1 MGVRVTAGIH
11 ETEPTDL
18 QSRRSP
24 GVRQIHL
31 RDHSG
36 DALFRHFKELASAQN
51 RRYNARNWSL
61 ELTNKMLKIHVFFSV
76 PPRTSPTISGVKEYY
91 SDGDIV
97 EVTCRSRNSK
107 PAAKLTWF
115 MNDHPVMRVSKV
127 RAGPFSRFG
136 KWIFSFSRFRRCF

>member
-61 ELTNKMLKIHVFFSV
+61 ELTNKMLKIHVFFQFLHELPRLSV
-76 PPRTSPTISGVKEYY
+76 GSRSITATGTSW
-91 SDGDIV
+91 
-97 EVTCRSRNSK
+97 RSRVGRGTPS
-107 PAAKLTWF
+107 PQPSSLG
-115 MNDHPVMRVSKV
+115 S
-127 RAGPFSRFG
+127 
-136 KWIFSFSRFRRCF
+136 